1 MSAAI
6 SVSHTA
12 PDRVLDLRLQI
23 ERLERAGTAMQP
35 ASDTTV
41 SLGSPTLDAALPWG
55 GLPAVGLHE
64 VFGDTAALGFTAS
77 LLARLPEKGPIL
89 WCQQGRDLYGQ
100 GLTAFGLDPARL
112 ILVHGRNDTDTLW
125 AMEEGLA
132 TPGLTAVIGMPH
144 KVPPIAGRRLQLAA
158 EEHGAFALLLRP
170 LDIHAGARAAAEL
183 TATSMALTRWRVATA
198 PSEPLRD
205 AGEVIGLGAER
216 WRLEL
221 QRCRLS
227 AAQEKTSRYAGHPK
241 SWQVEWHHET
251 GDLTVVA
258 ALRDGSAEPRRLAS

>member
-6 SVSHTA
+6 AVSTTA

-23 ERLERAGTAMQP
+23 ERMERAGTAMRP
-35 ASDTTV
+35 ASGAIV

-64 VFGDTAALGFTAS
+64 VFGDTSALGFSAA
-77 LLARLPEKGPIL
+77 LLARLPTKGPIL
-89 WCQQGRDLYGQ
+89 WCQAGRDLYGQ
-100 GLTAFGLDPARL
+100 GLALYGLDPARL
-112 ILVHGRNDTDTLW
+112 ILVHGRTDTDTLW

-132 TPGLTAVIGMPH
+132 TPGLAAVVGLPH

-158 EEHGAFALLLRP
+158 EEHGTFALLLRP
-170 LDIHAGARAAAEL
+170 LDLHAGPRAGAEL
-183 TATSMALTRWRVATA
+183 AATSMALTRWRVAAA
-198 PSEPLRD
+198 PSEAVMAR
-205 AGEVIGLGAER
+205 GEIIGLGPER

-227 AAQEKTSRYAGHPK
+227 AAQDSTSKYAGHPK
-241 SWQVEWHHET
+241 TWQVEWHHET
-251 GDLTVVA
+251 GDLSMVA
-258 ALRDGSAEPRRLAS
+258 ALRDGSAEPHRLAS